1 MRKYLSTL
9 AIAFFCLLHLPTN
22 AQDSYATIEKN
33 VNVRANNLFHD
44 LNKTKDTLLLKSD
57 KKINYVYSLNS
68 TLERE
73 VFSFIDDTSY
83 KIPLN
88 KLSKGK
94 HTFVVGQSPLKIV
107 FVVRVNQEPVVT
119 ASLIRE
125 EDIVVKSH

>member
-1 MRKYLSTL
+1 MKNYIFTL
-9 AIAFFCLLHLPTN
+9 AIAFFCLIHLPIN

-33 VNVRANNLFHD
+33 VNVRANELFHD

-68 TLERE
+68 SLERE

-83 KIPLN
+83 EIPLN
-88 KLSKGK
+88 RLSKGK

-107 FVVRVNQEPVVT
+107 FIVRVNQEPTT
-119 ASLIRE
+119 ASVIRE